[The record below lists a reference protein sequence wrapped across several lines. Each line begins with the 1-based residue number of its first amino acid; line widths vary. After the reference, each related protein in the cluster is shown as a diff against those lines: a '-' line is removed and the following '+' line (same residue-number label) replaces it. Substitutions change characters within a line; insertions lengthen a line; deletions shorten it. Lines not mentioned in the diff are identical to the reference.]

1 MILIFGLGNP
11 GPEYRESRHNL
22 GYGVVENLSQKHK
35 IELNSYFHQA
45 LMGKGCIGKE
55 VVILAKPLT
64 FVNAAGDSLYQIKQS
79 YRLNCEDIILI
90 SDDVD
95 LDLGKLRIGSKG
107 GNGGHKGL
115 RSVIRSLETNL
126 IPRLRIGIG
135 RPNAQVDLKEYV
147 LDKFNVSEKKVI
159 EAAIERASEAIET
172 IISQGIDKAM
182 SQYNSNCG
190 QIEE

>member
-1 MILIFGLGNP
+1 MKVIFGLGNP
-11 GPEYRESRHNL
+11 GPEYQESRHNL
-22 GYGVVENLSQKHK
+22 GFRVVESLSQKHK
-35 IELNSYFHQA
+35 IELNSYSHQA
-45 LMGKGCIGKE
+45 LIGKGCIGKE

-64 FVNAAGDSLYQIKQS
+64 LVNAAGDSLYQIKES
-79 YRLNCEDIILI
+79 CRVNCEDIILI

-95 LDLGKLRIGSKG
+95 LDLGKLRIASKG

-115 RSVIRSLETNL
+115 RSVIRSLGTNL

-135 RPNAQVDLKEYV
+135 RPNEEVDLKEYV
-147 LDKFNVSEKKVI
+147 LGEFSVSEKKVI
-159 EAAIERASEAIET
+159 EAAIDRASEAIET

-182 SQYNSNCG
+182 GKYNSNEG

>member
-1 MILIFGLGNP
+1 MIFGLGNP
-11 GPEYRESRHNL
+11 GPEYQESRHNL
-22 GYGVVENLSQKHK
+22 GFRVVESLSQKHK
-35 IELNSYFHQA
+35 IELNSYSHQA
-45 LMGKGCIGKE
+45 LIGKGCIGKE

-64 FVNAAGDSLYQIKQS
+64 LVNAAGDSLYQIKES
-79 YRLNCEDIILI
+79 CRVNCEDIILI

-95 LDLGKLRIGSKG
+95 LDLGKLRIASKG

-115 RSVIRSLETNL
+115 RSVIRSLGTNL

-135 RPNAQVDLKEYV
+135 RPNEEVDLKEYV
-147 LDKFNVSEKKVI
+147 LGEFSVSEKKVI
-159 EAAIERASEAIET
+159 EAAIDRASEAIET

-182 SQYNSNCG
+182 GKYNSNEG

>member
-1 MILIFGLGNP
+1 MRVIFGLGNP

-22 GYGVVENLSQKHK
+22 GFWVVDSLSRKYK
-35 IELNSYFHQA
+35 IELNSYSHQA
-45 LMGKGCIGKE
+45 LIGKGSIGKE

-64 FVNAAGDSLYQIKQS
+64 FVNAAGESLYQIKQS
-79 YRLNCEDIILI
+79 YRLNCEDIILV

-95 LDLGKLRIGSKG
+95 LDLGTLRITSKG
-107 GNGGHKGL
+107 GDGGHKGL
-115 RSVIRSLETNL
+115 RSVIRRLGTNL

-147 LDKFNVSEKKVI
+147 LSEFNAGEKKVI
-159 EAAIERASEAIET
+159 EAAIDRASEAIET

-182 SQYNSNCG
+182 SKYNSHD
-190 QIEE
+190 QQT